1 MRVKRMVMSIATCT
15 VVSDACVGVEDVSR
29 AERWLEQTLHDD
41 LELNIM
47 TFSAIVDACAKRGQS
62 SSCRVLA

>member
-1 MRVKRMVMSIATCT
+1 MRVKRMVMSIATYT

-41 LELNIM
+41 LELNLM
-47 TFSAIVDACAKRGQS
+47 TFSAIVDACAKRVQS